1 MINLEYLNTLLEV
14 DNRDEAPLQED
25 EKVFLSQSYLFLAM
39 KKIRF

>member
-25 EKVFLSQSYLFLAM
+25 EKVFCRKVICFW
-39 KKIRF
+39 R